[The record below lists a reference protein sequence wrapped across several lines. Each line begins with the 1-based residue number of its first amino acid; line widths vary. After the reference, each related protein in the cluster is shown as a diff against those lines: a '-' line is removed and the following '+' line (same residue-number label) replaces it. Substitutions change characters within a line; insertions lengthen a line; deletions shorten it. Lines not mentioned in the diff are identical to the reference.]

1 MISLVQ
7 FTTPYFLCDDLVLC
21 SLPLYDIIHRA
32 LDLTGYDSHNQTK
45 HTVPY
50 TYQYRITKPL
60 SLKSVEMSFGRLPGA
75 WVRQR
80 SLVRNFYRRNVR
92 PLHQSLQSLS
102 NMASTLVGPVEAI
115 IVEKLQK
122 ALSPSH
128 LQVINESHMHNVY
141 VSGVLTGVFIVYHV
155 SDKFLPIAYCLLL
168 THDTNAKTSKLRDS
182 FQSRRSLFH
191 F

>member
-1 MISLVQ
+1 MILCSVPCLSMIS
-7 FTTPYFLCDDLVLC
+7 Y
-21 SLPLYDIIHRA
+21 IGA

-45 HTVPY
+45 HTVHVPG
-50 TYQYRITKPL
+50 YRITKPL